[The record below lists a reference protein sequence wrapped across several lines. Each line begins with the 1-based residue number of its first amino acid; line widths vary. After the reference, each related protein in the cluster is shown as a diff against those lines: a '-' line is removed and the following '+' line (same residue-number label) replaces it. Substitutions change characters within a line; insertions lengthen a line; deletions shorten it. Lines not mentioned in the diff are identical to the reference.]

1 MGLGG
6 HLVADVAELAERLET
21 DGSALRAQLAE
32 HITPDEIESLAIRAI
47 VVAESATMPHP
58 PGHRPIPW
66 PPF

>member
-1 MGLGG
+1 MPDSCRSHHYQTPAGT
-6 HLVADVAELAERLET
+6 VAA
-21 DGSALRAQLAE
+21 AQLAE